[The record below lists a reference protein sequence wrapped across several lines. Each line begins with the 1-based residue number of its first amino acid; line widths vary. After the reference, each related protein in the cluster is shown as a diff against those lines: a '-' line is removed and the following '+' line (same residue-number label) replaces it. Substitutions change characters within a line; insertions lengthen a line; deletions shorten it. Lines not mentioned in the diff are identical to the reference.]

1 MLINIKI
8 FIIAVKIINICDTT
22 MSYRKVVKMD
32 IIITALFAGA
42 SIALGVALDLYLK
55 EVMKGEEVRE
65 HRE

>member
-1 MLINIKI
+1 MGTTI
-8 FIIAVKIINICDTT
+8 F
-22 MSYRKVVKMD
+22 YQKVMRMD

-42 SIALGVALDLYLK
+42 SIALGIALDLYLK